1 MSAEMFFPI
10 AVIVGSNVV
19 YNICTKAVPN
29 QIDPFA
35 ALLVT
40 YSLGAVICGV
50 ILAVSHRGITPAL
63 FSGINWA
70 SVLLAFS
77 VVFLEVGYIIAF
89 RAGWNISACS
99 IVANVALAIALFI
112 IGIIFYKE
120 SVSLR
125 QTVGMA
131 ICLVGL
137 FVINMK

>member
-10 AVIVGSNVV
+10 AVIVSSNVV
-19 YNICTKAVPN
+19 YNICTKAVPGH
-29 QIDPFA
+29 IDPFA

-40 YSLGAVICGV
+40 YSVGAAICAV
-50 ILAVSHRGITPAL
+50 ILAVTHRGLSLSL

-70 SVLLAFS
+70 SFLLALS
-77 VVFLEVGYIIAF
+77 VVFLEFGYILAF
-89 RAGWNISACS
+89 RAGWNISICS

-120 SVSLR
+120 SVSMR